1 MEILNNKNILIL
13 VSGSIAIY
21 KTLQLIS
28 DLKKLGANIA
38 VVMSEGAKKFINPIA
53 FECMSNREVLHAN
66 NESFISLESPNHI
79 NYAKWAHIAI
89 LAPATTNTIAKLRCG
104 INDNV
109 VLNTIFALEC
119 TLLIAPSANI
129 NMMESKQNEENLK
142 ALKAMGYI
150 IIPPRTTLLA
160 CNVIANGAMA
170 DICEII
176 FNIKKAIYKNSFWEN
191 KNIVITGGGSIEDI
205 DPVRNISNA
214 SSGLQASYL
223 AEALYYAGANITLIS
238 SKFPI
243 PLPLEIKKIKVRNTD
258 DYQKA
263 ILNEDKSSI
272 LIMAAAISDY
282 IPIEKSPTKMKKS
295 EIGEILEIKLKQNI
309 DLLKEANFAFKI
321 AFKAEDSNDSNAIK
335 NASNLLKPQNE
346 GGKNCDIVLLNL
358 VSYIGSM
365 DNEIIIID
373 KNGSTKLE
381 SNTKFNL
388 SFQIVSYIQNILQKY
403 LSKDD

>member
-1 MEILNNKNILIL
+1 MNILENKNVLVL

-38 VVMSEGAKKFINPIA
+38 VVMSEGAKRFIHPIT
-53 FECMSNREVLHAN
+53 FECMSNREVLHRDSEN
-66 NESFISLESPNHI
+66 YTSLESPNHI
-79 NYAKWAHIAI
+79 NYARWAHIAI

-109 VLNTIFALEC
+109 LLNTIFALNC
-119 TLLIAPSANI
+119 DLLIAPSANI

-150 IIPPRTTLLA
+150 IIPPRITLLA

-170 DICEII
+170 DIGEII
-176 FNIKKAIYKNSFWEN
+176 FNIKKAIYKDSFWEN
-191 KNIVITGGGSIEDI
+191 KNIVITGGGSIENI
-205 DPVRNISNA
+205 DPVRSISNS

-223 AEALYYAGANITLIS
+223 AQALYYLGANITLIS
-238 SKFPI
+238 SVFPI
-243 PLPLEIKKIKVRNTD
+243 PLPLQIKKIEVKNTN
-258 DYQKA
+258 DYKKA
-263 ILNEDKSSI
+263 LLNEDKSSI

-282 IPIEKSPTKMKKS
+282 IPIKKSPTKMKKS

-309 DLLKEANFAFKI
+309 DLLKESNFAFKI

-346 GGKNCDIVLLNL
+346 GGKNCDIVMLN
-358 VSYIGSM
+358 SINYIGSSN
-365 DNEIIIID
+365 NEVIIIH
-373 KNGSTKLE
+373 KNGSMKLEANTKL
-381 SNTKFNL
+381 NL
-388 SFQIVSYIQNILQKY
+388 SFGIVSYLKKFLKN
-403 LSKDD
+403 D